1 MVMIFYLISSVYFYL
16 FTINLL
22 LFFLLFISCL
32 NLSLDFFF
40 LITIYLLCII
50 SSFILNLLFGF
61 ILFGFLNYFSPLAH
75 YSFHCAFF
83 FFLTWYLF
91 NFLLYSLAFFIYY
104 LYIHFV
110 YFVGSLAHFKFTY
123 LFSGIVPSFLANFV
137 AISSISIWQF
147 NSLFHLFLRQ
157 CFQCLGRLESVFG

>member
-1 MVMIFYLISSVYFYL
+1 MFK
-16 FTINLL
+16 
-22 LFFLLFISCL
+22 
-32 NLSLDFFF
+32 SLTWFFFF
-40 LITIYLLCII
+40 LNYNLPHMYYFFFYIK
-50 SSFILNLLFGF
+50 SFVWVHSVWFFELFQPVGS
-61 ILFGFLNYFSPLAH
+61 LFFSLR
-75 YSFHCAFF
+75 FF

-123 LFSGIVPSFLANFV
+123 LFSGMVPSFLASFI

-147 NSLFHLFLRQ
+147 NSLLHLFLKQ
-157 CFQCLGRLESVFG
+157 CFQCLWRLESVLVNTSPMPYTLMNPSWW

>member
-1 MVMIFYLISSVYFYL
+1 MI
-16 FTINLL
+16 
-22 LFFLLFISCL
+22 LFFNYNLHLMYYFFFYVFHIKSLCLSLSCL
-32 NLSLDFFF
+32 V
-40 LITIYLLCII
+40 
-50 SSFILNLLFGF
+50 
-61 ILFGFLNYFSPLAH
+61 FLNYFSPLAH

-123 LFSGIVPSFLANFV
+123 FIFSGMVPSFLASFS

-147 NSLFHLFLRQ
+147 NSLFHLFLKQ
-157 CFQCLGRLESVFG
+157 CFQCLGRLESVFC